1 MSNIIKFPRPALN
14 AAAARPAAPAKTHAT
29 QTVDAKAKSS
39 VSVMGWVQGVV
50 ALLWLILKWSVA
62 IDVTWQFFRMLYYW
76 HTPGVYAGWTFL
88 LHFGVQVGLTYF
100 VGVYRPKG
108 GIF

>member
-1 MSNIIKFPRPALN
+1 MSNIIKFPRPARHVP
-14 AAAARPAAPAKTHAT
+14 AARPAAPAAAHAT
-29 QTVDAKAKSS
+29 RPVDSKRKSS

-50 ALLWLILKWSVA
+50 ALLWPILKWVVA

-76 HTPGVYAGWTFL
+76 HTPGVSAGWTFL
-88 LHFGVQVGLTYF
+88 LHFGVQVALTYF